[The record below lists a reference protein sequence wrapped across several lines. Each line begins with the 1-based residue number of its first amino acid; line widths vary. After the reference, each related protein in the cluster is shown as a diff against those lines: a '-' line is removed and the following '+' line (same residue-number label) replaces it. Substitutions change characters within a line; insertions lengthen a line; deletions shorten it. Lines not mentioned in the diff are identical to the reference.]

1 MQKFFGSFFQKRT
14 SCLAALDRPLGTAQP
29 RIVNKVVIV
38 YRAGFALL
46 AAYLIS
52 FGAHA
57 TCATSPAASLPLSIV
72 DEKLLIPASLNGSAE
87 QLALDTGAGIT
98 VISTDAAGRL
108 DIPHDFDHAAQL
120 GGVGG
125 ASSVLYIGQV
135 DALDLAGLHFAHQSF
150 PIVDMPL
157 RTAQGALVAG
167 FLGAD
172 VLHQFDVDLNI
183 PGGRLDLWRNT
194 GCTDAQ
200 PPWQDP
206 ASPIQFDLDA
216 GNHILVPFKVDGVN
230 LTAVLDTGAPWLS
243 ITTRAAYRAGVTD
256 DDMENDP
263 TIHGTGVNN
272 RAWSGHIHKFNDI
285 QFAGA
290 AFPGLP
296 AEIVP
301 STGVAAYD
309 GLGGADALIGL
320 RLLRNA
326 RIWISYRNKTIYLA
340 PVH

>member
-1 MQKFFGSFFQKRT
+1 LTVHRICFAIIAAQLIS
-14 SCLAALDRPLGTAQP
+14 SAAL
-29 RIVNKVVIV
+29 
-38 YRAGFALL
+38 
-46 AAYLIS
+46 
-52 FGAHA
+52 A

-87 QLALDTGAGIT
+87 QLALDTGAGVT

-135 DALDLAGLHFAHQSF
+135 DTLDLAGLHFAHQSF

-157 RTAQGALVAG
+157 RTAQGTLVAG

-194 GCTDAQ
+194 GCDEAA

-206 ASPIQFDLDA
+206 APPIQFELDA

-243 ITTRAAYRAGVTD
+243 MTTRAAYRSGVTD
-256 DDMENDP
+256 DQMEADP
-263 TIHGTGVNN
+263 QIHGTGVNN
-272 RAWSGHIHKFNDI
+272 RSWSGHVHRFGDI

-290 AFPGLP
+290 SFPGLP
-296 AEIVP
+296 AEVVP
-301 STGVAAYD
+301 STGVTAYD

-320 RLLRNA
+320 RLLRNV
-326 RIWISYRNKTIYLA
+326 RIWISYRNHTIYLA
-340 PVH
+340 PSHQATPD